1 LESEFAKVAKAAM
14 PHEVSPPRLLVVDDV
29 DDNRTI
35 LSRRFGRLG
44 FETVEAENG
53 ERALELVKEQSF
65 DVVLLD
71 IMMPGIDGLEVLRIL
86 RETYSQDQLP
96 VIMVSAKST
105 SEDVVDGLLL
115 GANDYI
121 TKPVDFAVA
130 LVRVSAQAARRRAE
144 EEARNARDALATAN
158 EDLERRIAE
167 RTVELVETNA
177 RLVEANKAKDEF
189 LAIVSHEL
197 RTPLNGMIATG
208 QLLGQMQLSAQQA
221 KLVDIINGSAGQ
233 LNAIVG
239 DLLDMLDL
247 TAGGVIL
254 SPEAVRLEELLRELA
269 AAVEPKC
276 AAKGL
281 AFHLE
286 LPAAA
291 KGEITVDRR
300 RFLDVVSRLLDNAVK
315 FTEAGEVRL
324 AVAVRGERVA
334 IEVKD
339 TGVGL
344 PDEVAARLFR
354 PFEQADSSLTRK
366 FGGLGLGLAIC
377 SGLVGLM
384 GGEISGEGCPG
395 GGAAFR
401 VEIPKTALSVAA

>member
-1 LESEFAKVAKAAM
+1 MASEDSTWGGEAPWAKI
-14 PHEVSPPRLLVVDDV
+14 LIVDDV
-29 DDNRTI
+29 ADNRI
-35 LSRRFGRLG
+35 LLARRFSKRG
-44 FETVEAENG
+44 VQIAEADSG
-53 ERALELVKEQSF
+53 KAALEAIEREAF

-71 IMMPGIDGLEVLRIL
+71 VMMPDMNGLEVLKRI
-86 RETYSQDQLP
+86 REGHAQAELP
-96 VIMVSAKST
+96 VIMVTGKAESQDMVEALT
-105 SEDVVDGLLL
+105 A

-144 EEARNARDALATAN
+144 EEARRARDELARAN

-167 RTVELVETNA
+167 RTAELVETNA
-177 RLVEANKAKDEF
+177 QLVEANKAKDEF

-197 RTPLNGMIATG
+197 RTPLNGMMATG
-208 QLLGQMQLSAQQA
+208 QLLGQMELGAQQTR
-221 KLVDIINGSAGQ
+221 LVEIINGSAGQ

-239 DLLDMLDL
+239 DLLEMLDL
-247 TAGGVIL
+247 TAGGVSL
-254 SPEAVRLEELLRELA
+254 SPVAVRLEEIVREA
-269 AAVEPKC
+269 AAAAESKC

-281 AFHLE
+281 AFHLD

-291 KGEITVDRR
+291 KGEVVVDRR
-300 RFLDVVSRLLDNAVK
+300 RLLDIVGRLLDNAVK

-324 AVAVRGERVA
+324 GVSVHAERVVV
-334 IEVKD
+334 EVKD

-344 PDEVAARLFR
+344 PEEVAARLFR

-377 SGLVGLM
+377 RGLVDLM
-384 GGEISGEGCPG
+384 GGEISGQGCPG
-395 GGAAFR
+395 GGSTFR
-401 VEIPKTALSVAA
+401 VEFPKAALSAAA

>member
-1 LESEFAKVAKAAM
+1 MASEDSTWGGEAPWAKI
-14 PHEVSPPRLLVVDDV
+14 LIVDDV
-29 DDNRTI
+29 ADNRI
-35 LSRRFGRLG
+35 LLARRFSKRGV
-44 FETVEAENG
+44 EIAEAESG
-53 ERALELVKEQSF
+53 KAALEAIEREAF

-71 IMMPGIDGLEVLRIL
+71 VMMPDMNGLEVLKRI
-86 RETYSQDQLP
+86 RERHGQAELP
-96 VIMVSAKST
+96 VIMVTGKAESQDMVEALT
-105 SEDVVDGLLL
+105 A

>member
-1 LESEFAKVAKAAM
+1 MASEDSTWGGETPWAKI
-14 PHEVSPPRLLVVDDV
+14 LIVDDV
-29 DDNRTI
+29 ADNRI
-35 LSRRFGRLG
+35 LLSRRFSKRG
-44 FETVEAENG
+44 VEIAEADSG
-53 ERALELVKEQSF
+53 KAALEAIEREAF

-71 IMMPGIDGLEVLRIL
+71 VMMPDMNGLEVLKRI
-86 RETYSQDQLP
+86 RANHSQAELP
-96 VIMVSAKST
+96 VIMVTGKAESQDMVEALT
-105 SEDVVDGLLL
+105 A

-144 EEARNARDALATAN
+144 EEARNAQAALARAN

-167 RTVELVETNA
+167 RTAELVETNA
-177 RLVEANKAKDEF
+177 RLLEANKAKDEF

-208 QLLGQMQLSAQQA
+208 QLLGQMQLSAQQG

-233 LNAIVG
+233 LYAIVG

-254 SPEAVRLEELLRELA
+254 SPVAARLDEIVREA
-269 AAVEPKC
+269 AAEAEPKC

-281 AFHLE
+281 AFHLD
-286 LPAAA
+286 LPAGA
-291 KGEITVDRR
+291 KDEITIDRR
-300 RFLDVVSRLLDNAVK
+300 RLLDIVGRLLDNAVK
-315 FTEAGEVRL
+315 FTDAGEVRL
-324 AVAVRGERVA
+324 GVAMRGDRVA

-377 SGLVGLM
+377 RGLVDLM

-395 GGAAFR
+395 GGSAFR
-401 VEIPKTALSVAA
+401 VEFPRTALSAAA

>member
-1 LESEFAKVAKAAM
+1 MASEDSTNGSEAA
-14 PHEVSPPRLLVVDDV
+14 PWARILIVDDV
-29 DDNRTI
+29 ADNRI
-35 LSRRFGRLG
+35 LLARRFSKRGV
-44 FETVEAENG
+44 EIAEAESG
-53 ERALELVKEQSF
+53 KGALEAIEREAF

-71 IMMPGIDGLEVLRIL
+71 VMMPDMNGLDVLRRI
-86 RETYSQDQLP
+86 RANHSQAELP
-96 VIMVSAKST
+96 VIMVTGKAESQDMVEALT
-105 SEDVVDGLLL
+105 A

-144 EEARNARDALATAN
+144 EEARQAREQLSRAN

-167 RTVELVETNA
+167 RTAELVHTNEQL
-177 RLVEANKAKDEF
+177 REANKAKDEF

-208 QLLGQMQLSAQQA
+208 QILAQTELAANQTR
-221 KLVDIINGSAGQ
+221 LVEIINGSAGQ
-233 LNAIVG
+233 LFGIVS

-254 SPEAVRLEELLRELA
+254 TPSPVGLDEIIKEA
-269 AAVEPKC
+269 AAGAEPKA

-281 AFHLE
+281 AFRLD
-286 LPAAA
+286 LPS
-291 KGEITVDRR
+291 KGLGEINVDRGR
-300 RFLDVVSRLLDNAVK
+300 LVDIVGRLLDNAVK
-315 FTEAGEVRL
+315 FTEAGEIRL
-324 AVAVRGERVA
+324 GVTQHGERFVV
-334 IEVKD
+334 EVTD

-344 PDEVAARLFR
+344 SPEVAARLFR

-377 SGLVGLM
+377 RGLIELM
-384 GGEISGEGCPG
+384 GGEITGEGCPG
-395 GGAAFR
+395 GGSSFRIELPKAA
-401 VEIPKTALSVAA
+401 VAVAA

>member
-1 LESEFAKVAKAAM
+1 MVTGKAESQDM
-14 PHEVSPPRLLVVDDV
+14 
-29 DDNRTI
+29 
-35 LSRRFGRLG
+35 
-44 FETVEAENG
+44 VEALT
-53 ERALELVKEQSF
+53 A
-65 DVVLLD
+65 
-71 IMMPGIDGLEVLRIL
+71 
-86 RETYSQDQLP
+86 
-96 VIMVSAKST
+96 
-105 SEDVVDGLLL
+105 

-167 RTVELVETNA
+167 RTAELVETNA
-177 RLVEANKAKDEF
+177 RLVEANTAKDEF

-208 QLLGQMQLSAQQA
+208 QILTQTELGPQQA

-233 LNAIVG
+233 LHGIVG

-247 TAGGVIL
+247 TAGGMAL
-254 SPEAVRLEELLRELA
+254 SAAPVRLEEIVQEVA
-269 AAVEPKC
+269 AAAEKKC

-281 AFHLE
+281 AFRLD

-291 KGEITVDRR
+291 KGEITVDRLR
-300 RFLDVVSRLLDNAVK
+300 LVEILNRLLDNAVK

-324 AVAVRGERVA
+324 AVAAKGARVS
-334 IEVKD
+334 IEVAD

-344 PDEVAARLFR
+344 SEEVAQRLFR

-377 SGLVGLM
+377 HGLVELM
-384 GGEISGEGCPG
+384 GGSITGEGCPG

-401 VEIPKTALSVAA
+401 VELPRAALSAAA